1 MKSKSTVCEEIV
13 SPRYLPK
20 HGRNERKVLN
30 RTVCLLNLSNK
41 FNIFIGHFVYS
52 IYFQNTNI
60 LIVYVLFISFITS
73 TWEGIRWGIRGLRER
88 ENGETGEGTW
98 EGMRWTFRG
107 ITGEGKQAREMGK
120 REHTLQLFCRNLLL
134 FSSSAFGIAGMREEA
149 AGLQ

>member
-41 FNIFIGHFVYS
+41 FNSYIGHFVYS
-52 IYFQNTNI
+52 IDVHNTNI

-73 TWEGIRWGIRGLRER
+73 TWEGIRWGS
-88 ENGETGEGTW
+88 
-98 EGMRWTFRG
+98 RG
-107 ITGEGKQAREMGK
+107 ITGEGKREKVLGK
-120 REHTLQLFCRNLLL
+120 
-134 FSSSAFGIAGMREEA
+134 GWY
-149 AGLQ
+149 

>member
-41 FNIFIGHFVYS
+41 FQNITGALFIPLMYKIQIFNCICVLYFVYFKYLGRDEVG
-52 IYFQNTNI
+52 IQRYNGRGKTG
-60 LIVYVLFISFITS
+60 LGK
-73 TWEGIRWGIRGLRER
+73 WEHAI
-88 ENGETGEGTW
+88 
-98 EGMRWTFRG
+98 
-107 ITGEGKQAREMGK
+107 
-120 REHTLQLFCRNLLL
+120 QLFCRYLHL